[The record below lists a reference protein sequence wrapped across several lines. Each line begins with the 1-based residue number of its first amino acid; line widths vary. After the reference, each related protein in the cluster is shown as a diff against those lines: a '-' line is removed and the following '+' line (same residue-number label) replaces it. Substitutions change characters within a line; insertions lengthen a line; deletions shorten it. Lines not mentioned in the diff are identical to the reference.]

1 MNNSTNETVAECVID
16 CVSESS
22 SLLDEIEIILVG
34 LVALVGIAAWGYRKY
49 KAMMADGSISL
60 SEIVD
65 SMEDIKEKVKE
76 AEDIVEDVTEAAES
90 VKAKAVKKERKCSNC
105 GMPGHTKKTC
115 PVKDDE

>member
-1 MNNSTNETVAECVID
+1 MNNSTNETVMD
-16 CVSESS
+16 CVVDCASGSS

-49 KAMMADGSISL
+49 KKMMADGSISL
-60 SEIVD
+60 DEIID
-65 SMEDIKEKVKE
+65 SMDEIKDKVKE

-115 PVKDDE
+115 PVKDHE

>member
-1 MNNSTNETVAECVID
+1 MNNSTECIVD
-16 CVSESS
+16 CISESS
-22 SLLDEIEIILVG
+22 SLLDEIEIIVVG

-65 SMEDIKEKVKE
+65 SMDEIKEKVKE

-90 VKAKAVKKERKCSNC
+90 VKTKVVKKERKCSKC

-115 PVKDDE
+115 PIKDE

>member
-1 MNNSTNETVAECVID
+1 MNNSTNETIVECVID

-65 SMEDIKEKVKE
+65 SMGEIKEKVKE
-76 AEDIVEDVTEAAES
+76 AEDIVEDVKDSAKE
-90 VKAKAVKKERKCSNC
+90 VKAKA
-105 GMPGHTKKTC
+105 TKK
-115 PVKDDE
+115 K

>member
-1 MNNSTNETVAECVID
+1 MNNSTNETVMECVID
-16 CVSESS
+16 CVSEGS

-65 SMEDIKEKVKE
+65 SMDDIKDKVKE
-76 AEDIVEDVTEAAES
+76 AEEVAEDVANASKS
-90 VKAKAVKKERKCSNC
+90 VKGKVTKTVKK
-105 GMPGHTKKTC
+105 
-115 PVKDDE
+115 DD